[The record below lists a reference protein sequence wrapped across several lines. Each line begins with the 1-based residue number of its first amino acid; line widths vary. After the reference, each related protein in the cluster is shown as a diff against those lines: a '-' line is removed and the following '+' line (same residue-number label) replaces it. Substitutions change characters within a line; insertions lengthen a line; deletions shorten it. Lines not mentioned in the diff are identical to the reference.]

1 MKGGFAILGLFLSI
15 VCCIQA
21 QSGQLD
27 PSFGNGGW
35 VHTDFGGKDQCGC
48 IAIQPDGK
56 LLVGG
61 RSNGFSGSFD
71 FIVARYLE
79 NGQLDLS
86 FGDQGKVVLD
96 FGSSQENVEFIHYLP
111 DNKIL
116 IGGYSNLSPNTTSY
130 VVRLELDGSVDKTFA
145 NQGVLS
151 FKYGRS
157 TGILNMDLQ
166 EDGKYVFGCI
176 GVIDT
181 LDVDFLVTRFL
192 PDGTID
198 TSFNHTGWT
207 YFDFKTRENIPFD
220 MFIQKDQKIFLSG
233 CSGVYPK
240 ANFAFV
246 RYLEDGSLD
255 NSFGNL
261 GSMQTDFAGN
271 QDVAYSSII
280 QDDGSF
286 YVSGT
291 VRDSITNYDFAL
303 AKYNSDGSLDQGFGN
318 GGKLTYDFKGPVDFG
333 LYMKQQKDGKL
344 LVCGE
349 NNILTKNSFVVV
361 RFNKDGSIDP
371 KFGTN
376 GVASL
381 DVVNILTD
389 DTPSFT
395 LQQDEKIVMV
405 GNYKDG
411 TNINFLIMRFLN
423 DEISSTNEVN
433 RAPFQ
438 IAPNPVGDHLILHNA
453 KIDSR
458 FTISIIHPNGFALQ
472 QQTIQF
478 DKDPSAVLLSKSIH
492 WLPGAYFLKWDNGM
506 QQGVIPFIKN

>member
-1 MKGGFAILGLFLSI
+1 MNFKFGILIAI
-15 VCCIQA
+15 CINLIQAQA

-27 PSFGNGGW
+27 PTFGNGGW
-35 VHTDFGGKDQCGC
+35 VHTDFGGKDQSGC
-48 IAIQPDGK
+48 VAIQADGK
-56 LLVGG
+56 MLVGG
-61 RSNGFSGSFD
+61 RSNAFSGSFD
-71 FIVARYLE
+71 FIVARYHE
-79 NGQLDLS
+79 NGQADLS
-86 FGDQGKVVLD
+86 FGDQGKIVLD
-96 FGSSQENVEFIHYLP
+96 FGSTQENVEFIHCLP
-111 DNKIL
+111 ENKIL
-116 IGGYSNLSPNTTSY
+116 IGGYSNLSPNTRSY
-130 VVRLELDGSVDKTFA
+130 VVRLFEDGRIDSSFA

-166 EDGKYVFGCI
+166 DDGKYVFGCI

-181 LDVDFLVTRFL
+181 LDVDFLVTRFH

-207 YFDFKTRENIPFD
+207 YFDFMTRENIPFD
-220 MFIQKDQKIFLSG
+220 MFVQKDHKIFLSG

-246 RYLEDGSLD
+246 RYHEDGSLD
-255 NSFGNL
+255 SSFGTN
-261 GSMQTDFAGN
+261 GSTQTDFAGN
-271 QDVAYSSII
+271 QDVAYSSIL

-291 VRDSITNYDFAL
+291 VRDSISNYDFAL
-303 AKYNSDGSLDQGFGN
+303 AKYNPDGSLDKQFGN
-318 GGKLTYDFKGPVDFG
+318 EGKRTYDFKGPVDLG

-361 RFNKDGSIDP
+361 RFNKDGTIDQS
-371 KFGTN
+371 FGTN
-376 GVASL
+376 GIASL

-423 DEISSTNEVN
+423 DVISATQEDFLT
-433 RAPFQ
+433 RIR
-438 IAPNPVGDHLILHNA
+438 IAPNPVTDKLMLHNA
-453 KIDSR
+453 SSDRQYK
-458 FTISIIHPNGFALQ
+458 ISIVHPNGSILQ
-472 QQTIQF
+472 QQMIQF
-478 DKDPSAVLLSKSIH
+478 EKETYELSWSNEKS
-492 WLPGAYFLKWDNGM
+492 LQPGAYFLKWE
-506 QQGVIPFIKN
+506 QGTKHGTIPFIKN

>member
-1 MKGGFAILGLFLSI
+1 MKWILGILTVLFINLSWSM
-15 VCCIQA
+15 A

-35 VHTDFGGKDQCGC
+35 VNTDFGGKDQSGC
-48 IAIQPDGK
+48 VAIQPDGK

-61 RSNGFSGSFD
+61 RTNGISGSFD
-71 FIVARYLE
+71 FIIARYLE

-86 FGDQGKVVLD
+86 FGDQGKVVMD
-96 FGSSQENVEFIHYLP
+96 FGSTQENVEFIHYLP

-116 IGGYSNLSPNTTSY
+116 IGGYSNLSPNTTSF
-130 VVRLELDGSVDKTFA
+130 VVRLELDGSVDKSFA

-157 TGILNMDLQ
+157 TGILNMNLQ
-166 EDGKYVFGCI
+166 DDGKYVFGCI

-192 PDGTID
+192 PDGTLD
-198 TSFNHTGWT
+198 TSFNHSGWT
-207 YFDFKTRENIPFD
+207 YYDFKTRENIPFD
-220 MFIQKDQKIFLSG
+220 MLIQKDHKIFLSG

-246 RYLEDGSLD
+246 RYNEDGSLD
-255 NSFGNL
+255 SSFGNM

-280 QDDGSF
+280 QEDGSF

-303 AKYNSDGSLDQGFGN
+303 AKYNSDGSLDQSFGN

-349 NNILTKNSFVVV
+349 NNILTKNSFIVV

-376 GVASL
+376 GIASL

-395 LQQDEKIVMV
+395 LQPDEKIVMV

-423 DEISSTNEVN
+423 DEISSTKEANQ
-433 RAPFQ
+433 APFQ
-438 IAPNPVGDHLILHNA
+438 IAPNPVGDHLILSNT

-458 FTISIIHPNGFALQ
+458 VTVSIIHPNGNTLQ
-472 QQTIQF
+472 QQTIQL
-478 DKDPSAVLLSKSIH
+478 DKESKAILLSKSVD
-492 WLPGAYFLKWDNGM
+492 WFPGTYFLKWDVGM
-506 QQGVIPFIKN
+506 QHGVIPFIKN

>member
-1 MKGGFAILGLFLSI
+1 MKVNFGILGMMLMNLIFS
-15 VCCIQA
+15 QA
-21 QSGQLD
+21 QSGYLD

-35 VHTDFGGKDQCGC
+35 VNTDFGGKDQSGC
-48 IAIQPDGK
+48 VAVQPDGK

-61 RSNGFSGSFD
+61 RSNAFSGSFD
-71 FIVARYLE
+71 FIVVRYLE

-96 FGSSQENVEFIHYLP
+96 FGSTQENVEFIHYLP
-111 DNKIL
+111 ENKIL
-116 IGGYSNLSPNTTSY
+116 IGGYSNLSPNTRSY
-130 VVRLELDGSVDKTFA
+130 VVRLFEDGRIDSSFA

-181 LDVDFLVTRFL
+181 LDVDFLVTRFH
-192 PDGTID
+192 PDGQID

-207 YFDFKTRENIPFD
+207 YYDFMTRENIPFD
-220 MFIQKDQKIFLSG
+220 MFVQKDHKIFLSG

-246 RYLEDGSLD
+246 RYNEDGSLD
-255 NSFGNL
+255 SSFGTN
-261 GSMQTDFAGN
+261 GSAQTDFAGN

-280 QDDGSF
+280 QEDGSF
-286 YVSGT
+286 YTSGT

-303 AKYNSDGSLDQGFGN
+303 AKYNPDGSLDQRFGIN
-318 GGKLTYDFKGPVDFG
+318 GKRTYDFKGPVDFG

-349 NNILTKNSFVVV
+349 NNVLTKNSFVVV
-361 RFNKDGSIDP
+361 RFDKEGTIDP
-371 KFGTN
+371 TFGVN
-376 GVASL
+376 GIAAL

-411 TNINFLIMRFLN
+411 TNINFLVMRFLN
-423 DEISSTNEVN
+423 DDISASHEGIFNLL
-433 RAPFQ
+433 R
-438 IAPNPVGDHLILHNA
+438 IAPNPIDEKLILHNSSGDTKYNIA
-453 KIDSR
+453 IV
-458 FTISIIHPNGFALQ
+458 HPNGSILQ
-472 QQTIQF
+472 QNTIQF
-478 DKDPSAVLLSKSIH
+478 DHEYYELQLSNVKSMV
-492 WLPGAYFLKWDNGM
+492 PGVYFLKWENDKKR
-506 QQGVIPFIKN
+506 GVLPFVKK